1 MAKYFILSNICI
13 NNIKKIYI
21 VNFIKI
27 VPAKNALTNTNKNII
42 QYQLLPTALDDFLR
56 QDMARY

>member
-1 MAKYFILSNICI
+1 MARYFILSNICI

-27 VPAKNALTNTNKNII
+27 VVVKKAITNTNKNII
-42 QYQLLPTALDDFLR
+42 
-56 QDMARY
+56 